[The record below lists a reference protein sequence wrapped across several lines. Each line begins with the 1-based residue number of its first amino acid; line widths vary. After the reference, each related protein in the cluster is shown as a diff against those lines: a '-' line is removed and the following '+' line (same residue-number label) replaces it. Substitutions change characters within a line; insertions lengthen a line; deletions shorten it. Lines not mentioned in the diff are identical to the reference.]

1 MWGFLLYPEDDLEN
15 ESDDILEH
23 VANLEEV
30 NNDLVANLLKR
41 VVLLEDINGQLLTDL
56 KSCIV
61 LLNEFKT
68 AVPNS
73 DQWQDLLD
81 ILESD
86 LGAAETVQEHKMFN
100 QTCGI
105 IGTP

>member
-41 VVLLEDINGQLLTDL
+41 VVLLEDINGQLVTDL
-56 KSCIV
+56 KSCIEI
-61 LLNEFKT
+61 LKEFNK
-68 AVPNS
+68 AVPNPEE
-73 DQWQDLLD
+73 WQDLLNT
-81 ILESD
+81 LEAD
-86 LGAAETVQEHKMFN
+86 LQAAETVQGHKMFN

>member
-1 MWGFLLYPEDDLEN
+1 LLYPEDDLEN

-86 LGAAETVQEHKMFN
+86 LEAAETAQEHKMFN